1 MMSSAK
7 NSQELRDRNR
17 PKLIWNLISHCLN
30 DPRWQRSQP
39 VAARCRQVEA
49 LVIQALKQKEAAAAN
64 DITSIAPSADA
75 AQEKA

>member
-1 MMSSAK
+1 MTLADSEA
-7 NSQELRDRNR
+7 SQQA
-17 PKLIWNLISHCLN
+17 S
-30 DPRWQRSQP
+30 
-39 VAARCRQVEA
+39 RCRQVEA